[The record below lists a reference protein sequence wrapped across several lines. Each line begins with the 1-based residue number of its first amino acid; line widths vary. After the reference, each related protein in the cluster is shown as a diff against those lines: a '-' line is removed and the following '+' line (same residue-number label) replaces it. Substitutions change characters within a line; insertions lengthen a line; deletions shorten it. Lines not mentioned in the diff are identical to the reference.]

1 MQFNGFFPCVRSLS
15 SYVSYFCKALIFSW
29 RQFNRKGCK
38 VCLFCMV
45 ILSLFGGF
53 ILVQGK
59 IVSLQVWN
67 FLCAW
72 RETKNITLIFS
83 KHYSTNEEHQYFYIF
98 YLKFQEWFNY
108 KTFMAFSL
116 KFFVQSHLPWNL
128 LKWFPSFHSY
138 LLQCWFSF
146 CQVSLSLSKYNIYIL
161 KSIWSQFFITYQKKK
176 KLSFW
181 SRNWW

>member
-1 MQFNGFFPCVRSLS
+1 MYHTFVRLLS
-15 SYVSYFCKALIFSW
+15 SHEGNLIEKAVKYACFVW
-29 RQFNRKGCK
+29 
-38 VCLFCMV
+38 LF
-45 ILSLFGGF
+45 SLF
-53 ILVQGK
+53 LVVLFWFK
-59 IVSLQVWN
+59 EKLFLYKFWN